1 MANFF
6 LSLVPQF
13 IHEMNNAMIMYFT
26 VIFWANL
33 KADHE
38 SIKSKSGVLGF
49 TIRAF
54 LWEGWDLKKVFLT
67 SGTQQMPYMYNILT
81 EPTYVDG
88 ALTLSHQLHIIP
100 CLSVTYIRR
109 LFLNTCHGFST
120 YAVSAYAGLFQVMN
134 KSQDYRL
141 RS

>member
-1 MANFF
+1 
-6 LSLVPQF
+6 
-13 IHEMNNAMIMYFT
+13 MNNAMIMYFT

-88 ALTLSHQLHIIP
+88 TLTLSH
-100 CLSVTYIRR
+100 
-109 LFLNTCHGFST
+109 
-120 YAVSAYAGLFQVMN
+120 
-134 KSQDYRL
+134 
-141 RS
+141 